1 MCGGDF
7 EKAGLLGVGVAGAFE
22 RVACG
27 EDLRVGGGG
36 VEEGADAEVG
46 GFWGGEAGAGE
57 GEAEEVEI
65 GGHCESESGGWV
77 DCCELLNVCCLK
89 VKLRHVTMTLRRG

>member
-1 MCGGDF
+1 VCGGEF

-22 RVACG
+22 GVACG
-27 EDLRVGGGG
+27 EDLGGGGGG

-57 GEAEEVEI
+57 GKAEEVEV
-65 GGHCESESGGWV
+65 GGHCEGG
-77 DCCELLNVCCLK
+77 
-89 VKLRHVTMTLRRG
+89 GG